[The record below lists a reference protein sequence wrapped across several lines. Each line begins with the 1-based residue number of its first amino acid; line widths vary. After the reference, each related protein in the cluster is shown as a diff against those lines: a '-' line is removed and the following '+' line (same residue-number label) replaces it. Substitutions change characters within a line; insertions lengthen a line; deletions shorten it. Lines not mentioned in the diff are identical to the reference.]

1 MTELRKELN
10 GDIAYYRHEI
20 RDIDRE
26 IYLLEQERDN
36 LRREIV
42 RKKNALRF
50 LTGDDETVLN
60 DYAEYVGIKIE
71 IDNPELMAELKAHM
85 AKKER
90 HVAHREIKS
99 RMYAE
104 RTARKAQKRG
114 A

>member
-26 IYLLEQERDN
+26 IFMLEKERDN
-36 LRREIV
+36 MRREIV
-42 RKKNALRF
+42 KKKNALRF
-50 LTGDDETVLN
+50 LTCDDETVLN

-71 IDNPELMAELKAHM
+71 IDDPELMAELREHM

-90 HVAHREIKS
+90 HVAHREIK
-99 RMYAE
+99 RKMYAE
-104 RTARKAQKRG
+104 RTARKAQKKG
-114 A
+114 V